1 MRALTRYIVHCV
13 WFATLCFAFVWEYSV
28 CATHFK
34 SCQSLH
40 ELAGLLCEFVMLC
53 LNNFL
58 YFEWNYSFAN
68 PMKDVIISS
77 DMYLLNSVGYMFLF
91 FLYCTDKP
99 LQYCY
104 YVTYTQLL
112 QVSMQTFLTIM

>member
-1 MRALTRYIVHCV
+1 MNHIIISVRALTRYIVHCV

-53 LNNFL
+53 LNNL
-58 YFEWNYSFAN
+58 YILNG
-68 PMKDVIISS
+68 IIH
-77 DMYLLNSVGYMFLF
+77 LLIL
-91 FLYCTDKP
+91 
-99 LQYCY
+99 
-104 YVTYTQLL
+104 
-112 QVSMQTFLTIM
+112 